1 VGRLIIKQFR
11 WLDLLVDADA
21 FVAKLVEVLS
31 VAPPRLKKEIIGSIP
46 EIVGD
51 RSHPAVVSA
60 LENLLQEDSQV
71 VVAVLDTLSDLN
83 LNAHLQEQV
92 IVATILFNL
101 ILCMMVCICW
111 PD

>member
-1 VGRLIIKQFR
+1 
-11 WLDLLVDADA
+11 
-21 FVAKLVEVLS
+21 
-31 VAPPRLKKEIIGSIP
+31 
-46 EIVGD
+46 VGD

>member
-1 VGRLIIKQFR
+1 
-11 WLDLLVDADA
+11 
-21 FVAKLVEVLS
+21 
-31 VAPPRLKKEIIGSIP
+31 
-46 EIVGD
+46 
-51 RSHPAVVSA
+51 VVSA